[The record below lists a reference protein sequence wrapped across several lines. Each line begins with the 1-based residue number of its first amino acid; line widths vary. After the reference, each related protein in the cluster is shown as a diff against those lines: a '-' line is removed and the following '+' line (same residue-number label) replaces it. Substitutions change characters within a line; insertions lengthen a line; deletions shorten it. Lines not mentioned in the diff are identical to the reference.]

1 MAEWDDHMNGDRVPH
16 DKEASHF
23 WRLVAVA
30 LSLGW
35 NLVIPIV
42 GGVLLGSFLD
52 KRAGGGLVWTIG
64 LLFTGVAVSLYNLY
78 HILFKEIKE

>member
-1 MAEWDDHMNGDRVPH
+1 MSENKPLYDG
-16 DKEASHF
+16 EASRF
-23 WRLVAVA
+23 WRLVAIM

-35 NLVIPIV
+35 NLVLPIV

-52 KRAGGGLVWTIG
+52 GRAGGGFAWTIG

-78 HILFKEIKE
+78 HILFQEISE